1 MQHPLWK
8 VELEPPYG
16 LSLEKR
22 TGKMGGMPSM
32 EECAAAK
39 CNKLDVHD
47 GNMNGAFNV
56 SLAEKKRNRR
66 GHRTLSFMQFKNMF
80 AEQQDI
86 LQEYM

>member
-1 MQHPLWK
+1 
-8 VELEPPYG
+8 
-16 LSLEKR
+16 
-22 TGKMGGMPSM
+22 MGGMPSM

-66 GHRTLSFMQFKNMF
+66 GHRTLSFMQFKN
-80 AEQQDI
+80 I
-86 LQEYM
+86 CLQNNKTFCKNTCK